1 MLLTVLWGALATRL
15 STGHPL
21 KVRVISASSLTPS
34 CPVHTQ
40 WVLLHNCSVEL
51 PKQDKEKPKA
61 QLQTEHQ
68 ESTNL
73 CLIQSRSGFSYLK
86 LAATGQLVSW
96 HQIHHI
102 ICRNPSVYAFMNK
115 QFLRRLSQLSGQC
128 TVKHS
133 RSMVCSTTFTS
144 PQLSEANF
152 LLFLQSLGKECNYI
166 SWRNIALRVFLSEY
180 QSSTDSK

>member
-115 QFLRRLSQLSGQC
+115 QFLRRLSELSGQC

-133 RSMVCSTTFTS
+133 RSIPPTWCAA
-144 PQLSEANF
+144 PP
-152 LLFLQSLGKECNYI
+152 SLGL
-166 SWRNIALRVFLSEY
+166 SSLRPVFCFSC
-180 QSSTDSK
+180 KA